1 MASLRVSSGVSA
13 QHLSF
18 RPPVLDLAKP
28 EAELDR
34 GQKEETMV
42 WDKGGIPKGISPKLW

>member
-1 MASLRVSSGVSA
+1 MAFLEVSDGVSA

-18 RPPVLDLAKP
+18 RPPVLDLATP

-34 GQKEETMV
+34 AKKEETMV
-42 WDKGGIPKGISPKLW
+42 WDKGGIPKGSLLKLW